1 MNTKIFSGVLSLAIA
16 GAFWACNDDSVITIA
31 SANQGAVV
39 ESSSSK
45 TKDDSSAKSSS
56 DSDLIIVKMSSSSSA
71 GKTSSSSSSFT
82 YSSSS
87 QLKISSSAGIIIHQE
102 PSSSSTAIVD
112 NPKVSSSSIIVV
124 PVTGLGSCAP
134 TKNPINKGESTTWK
148 FSANIS
154 SGQSPMNFISASF
167 AWNFSDNAVPAT
179 DATKITSAPVTYATS
194 GVANASVNVTM
205 PDGSYETIQCSPLQ
219 VNGDPITGCECT
231 TDATTIDYTAQ
242 PTAFWTVMGCSTLSP
257 PLTYVW
263 DEGVISDDAVA
274 AYVFSTAAT
283 VTPAVTVHN
292 SDNTSIKV
300 ECPAVRATEGPEY
313 AFNLEGD
320 FPSLSDRRIEVPS
333 GSCMSIRGYWNN
345 QYFNGSFRIM
355 CSMNANYTSINSS
368 AVSFLMTYEGK
379 EICSISTAESSYW
392 GFANEGGYIGEMK
405 KGDINYDNI
414 CVVFTGAET
423 ITCEIGY

>member
-39 ESSSSK
+39 ESSSSN

-71 GKTSSSSSSFT
+71 GKTSSTSSSFT
-82 YSSSS
+82 SSSSS

-154 SGQSPMNFISASF
+154 SGLSPMNFISASF

-242 PTAFWTVMGCSTLSP
+242 PTAFWTVMGCSTLSL
-257 PLTYVW
+257 PLAYVW
-263 DEGVISDDAVA
+263 DEGVVSDDAVA

-292 SDNTSIKV
+292 SDNTSIKL

-313 AFNLEGD
+313 LVTEYLERFELPAGESNVVFD
-320 FPSLSDRRIEVPS
+320 LPS
-333 GSCMSIRGYWNN
+333 GWHGLDDSGMCTIRCSAGYDPVVITVGNQQSEPSYSSTISIPVLQTLNKNTVVIGLN
-345 QYFNGSFRIM
+345 IAAK
-355 CSMNANYTSINSS
+355 CE
-368 AVSFLMTYEGK
+368 L
-379 EICSISTAESSYW
+379 SY
-392 GFANEGGYIGEMK
+392 
-405 KGDINYDNI
+405 
-414 CVVFTGAET
+414 
-423 ITCEIGY
+423 

>member
-39 ESSSSK
+39 ESSSSN

-82 YSSSS
+82 SSSSS

-154 SGQSPMNFISASF
+154 SGLSPMNFISASF

-242 PTAFWTVMGCSTLSP
+242 PTAFWTVMGCTSASNIISYTWDGVEGTATFTKAFDAPAASYAPTLK
-257 PLTYVW
+257 
-263 DEGVISDDAVA
+263 VA
-274 AYVFSTAAT
+274 
-283 VTPAVTVHN
+283 N
-292 SDNTSIKV
+292 EDNTIV
-300 ECPAVRATEGPEY
+300 EVACPAVRVTEGPEY
-313 AFNLEGD
+313 LIDDEMEKIDLPAGRSRIVLDLPASWHSSMSGTCSFYCQGAGQ
-320 FPSLSDRRIEVPS
+320 PISLTVGTETTREDWLARVQIPIDQTMNKSVLDIELS
-333 GSCMSIRGYWNN
+333 AAAR
-345 QYFNGSFRIM
+345 
-355 CSMNANYTSINSS
+355 CS
-368 AVSFLMTYEGK
+368 VE
-379 EICSISTAESSYW
+379 W
-392 GFANEGGYIGEMK
+392 
-405 KGDINYDNI
+405 
-414 CVVFTGAET
+414 
-423 ITCEIGY
+423 

>member
-39 ESSSSK
+39 ESSSSN

-71 GKTSSSSSSFT
+71 GKTSSTSSSFT
-82 YSSSS
+82 SSSSS

-148 FSANIS
+148 FSANTS

-263 DEGVISDDAVA
+263 DEGVVSDDAVA

-313 AFNLEGD
+313 VFSSNGPDGAIKLPAGESKAVLNVSNFYLEYLSCQVSRSDSPTGAISGYVNGVAFKG
-320 FPSLSDRRIEVPS
+320 SDYVSVRLPS
-333 GSCMSIRGYWNN
+333 GTLKEG
-345 QYFNGSFRIM
+345 
-355 CSMNANYTSINSS
+355 
-368 AVSFLMTYEGK
+368 AVLTFDL
-379 EICSISTAESSYW
+379 
-392 GFANEGGYIGEMK
+392 
-405 KGDINYDNI
+405 D
-414 CVVFTGAET
+414 VPL
-423 ITCEIGY
+423 TCYVP

>member
-1 MNTKIFSGVLSLAIA
+1 MKAKIFSSVLSLAVA

-82 YSSSS
+82 SSSSS

-231 TDATTIDYTAQ
+231 TDATTIDYTAE
-242 PTAFWTVMGCSTLSP
+242 PSVSW
-257 PLTYVW
+257 
-263 DEGVISDDAVA
+263 
-274 AYVFSTAAT
+274 
-283 VTPAVTVHN
+283 AVTGCTSASNIISYTWDGVEGTATFTKAFDAPAASYAPTLKVAN
-292 SDNTSIKV
+292 EDNTVIDV
-300 ECPAVRATEGPEY
+300 ACQAVRATEGPEY
-313 AFNLEGD
+313 LVTDIERFELPAGESNVVFDL
-320 FPSLSDRRIEVPS
+320 PSGWHGGLSDE
-333 GSCMSIRGYWNN
+333 GSCTLYCTGQNEPIVITVGLERSTESYATYVSIPVS
-345 QYFNGSFRIM
+345 Q
-355 CSMNANYTSINSS
+355 TINKSK
-368 AVSFLMTYEGK
+368 VV
-379 EICSISTAESSYW
+379 
-392 GFANEGGYIGEMK
+392 IGL
-405 KGDINYDNI
+405 
-414 CVVFTGAET
+414 TGAARCSLEW
-423 ITCEIGY
+423 

>member
-1 MNTKIFSGVLSLAIA
+1 MKAKIFSSVLSLAIA

-56 DSDLIIVKMSSSSSA
+56 DSDLIIVKMSSSSSV

-82 YSSSS
+82 SSSSS

-134 TKNPINKGESTTWK
+134 TKNPINKGDSTTWK

-154 SGQSPMNFISASF
+154 SGQSPMNFVKASLV
-167 AWNFSDNAVPAT
+167 WNFSDNAVPASG
-179 DATKITSAPVTYATS
+179 ATGLTSAPVTYAAS
-194 GVANASVNVTM
+194 GAANASVNVTM

-242 PTAFWTVMGCSTLSP
+242 PTAFWTVTGCSTLSP

-292 SDNTSIKV
+292 SDNTSIKL

-313 AFNLEGD
+313 LVTDNKYFELPAGESNVVFDL
-320 FPSLSDRRIEVPS
+320 PSGWRGLSDV
-333 GSCMSIRGYWNN
+333 GSCTLFCTGLNEPIVITVGMEQSTESYATYVSIPLS
-345 QYFNGSFRIM
+345 Q
-355 CSMNANYTSINSS
+355 TINKSK
-368 AVSFLMTYEGK
+368 VVIGL
-379 EICSISTAESSYW
+379 TAAAKCYV
-392 GFANEGGYIGEMK
+392 Y
-405 KGDINYDNI
+405 
-414 CVVFTGAET
+414 
-423 ITCEIGY
+423 

>member
-1 MNTKIFSGVLSLAIA
+1 MKAKIFSSVLSLAVA

-56 DSDLIIVKMSSSSSA
+56 DSDLIIVKMSSSSSV
-71 GKTSSSSSSFT
+71 GKTSSSSSST
-82 YSSSS
+82 SSSP

-102 PSSSSTAIVD
+102 PFSSSTAIVD

-154 SGQSPMNFISASF
+154 SGQSPMNFVKASLV
-167 AWNFSDNAVPAT
+167 WNFSDNAVPASG
-179 DATKITSAPVTYATS
+179 ATGLTSAPVTYAAS
-194 GVANASVNVTM
+194 GAANASVNVTM

-242 PTAFWTVMGCSTLSP
+242 PTAFWTVTGCSTLSP

-313 AFNLEGD
+313 LVTDNKYFELPAGESNVVFDL
-320 FPSLSDRRIEVPS
+320 PSGWRGLSDE
-333 GSCMSIRGYWNN
+333 GSCTLFCTGLNEPIVITVGMEQSTENYATYVSIPLS
-345 QYFNGSFRIM
+345 Q
-355 CSMNANYTSINSS
+355 TINKSK
-368 AVSFLMTYEGK
+368 VVIGL
-379 EICSISTAESSYW
+379 TAAAKCYV
-392 GFANEGGYIGEMK
+392 Y
-405 KGDINYDNI
+405 
-414 CVVFTGAET
+414 
-423 ITCEIGY
+423 

>member
-82 YSSSS
+82 SSSSS
-87 QLKISSSAGIIIHQE
+87 QLKISSSAVIIIHQE

-313 AFNLEGD
+313 LVTDYNERFDLPAGESNVVFDL
-320 FPSLSDRRIEVPS
+320 PS
-333 GSCMSIRGYWNN
+333 GWHGFGGTENCTLFCTGLNEPIVITIGKEQSKMSY
-345 QYFNGSFRIM
+345 
-355 CSMNANYTSINSS
+355 ATSISIPVSQTINKSTVVIGLS
-368 AVSFLMTYEGK
+368 APARCDLAY
-379 EICSISTAESSYW
+379 
-392 GFANEGGYIGEMK
+392 
-405 KGDINYDNI
+405 
-414 CVVFTGAET
+414 
-423 ITCEIGY
+423 

>member
-45 TKDDSSAKSSS
+45 TKDDISAKPSSSEDVIVVHKSSASKATDPSSS
-56 DSDLIIVKMSSSSSA
+56 TDVLSSESANPTLNVSSSSSVELIIIS
-71 GKTSSSSSSFT
+71 GRSSSSVT
-82 YSSSS
+82 V
-87 QLKISSSAGIIIHQE
+87 IDNPVASSA
-102 PSSSSTAIVD
+102 S
-112 NPKVSSSSIIVV
+112 IVV

-134 TKNPINKGESTTWK
+134 TKNPINKGDSTTWK

-154 SGQSPMNFISASF
+154 SGQSPMNFVKASLV
-167 AWNFSDNAVPAT
+167 WNFSDNAVPASG
-179 DATKITSAPVTYATS
+179 ATGLTSAPVTYAAS
-194 GVANASVNVTM
+194 GAANASVNVTM

-313 AFNLEGD
+313 LVTDYNERFDLPAGESNVVFDL
-320 FPSLSDRRIEVPS
+320 PS
-333 GSCMSIRGYWNN
+333 GWHGFGGTENCTLFCTGLNEPIVITIGKEQSKMSY
-345 QYFNGSFRIM
+345 
-355 CSMNANYTSINSS
+355 ATSISIPVSQTINKSTVVIGLS
-368 AVSFLMTYEGK
+368 APARCDLAY
-379 EICSISTAESSYW
+379 
-392 GFANEGGYIGEMK
+392 
-405 KGDINYDNI
+405 
-414 CVVFTGAET
+414 
-423 ITCEIGY
+423 

>member
-39 ESSSSK
+39 ESSSSNA
-45 TKDDSSAKSSS
+45 KDDSSAKSSS

-82 YSSSS
+82 SSSSS

-112 NPKVSSSSIIVV
+112 NPKESSSSIIVV

-242 PTAFWTVMGCSTLSP
+242 STAFWTVMGCSTLSP

-263 DEGVISDDAVA
+263 DEGVVSDDAVA

-313 AFNLEGD
+313 LVTDYNERFDLPAGESNVVFDL
-320 FPSLSDRRIEVPS
+320 PS
-333 GSCMSIRGYWNN
+333 GWHGFGGTENCTLFCTGLNEPIVITIGKEQSKMSY
-345 QYFNGSFRIM
+345 
-355 CSMNANYTSINSS
+355 ATSISIPVSQTINKSTVVIGLS
-368 AVSFLMTYEGK
+368 APARCDLAY
-379 EICSISTAESSYW
+379 
-392 GFANEGGYIGEMK
+392 
-405 KGDINYDNI
+405 
-414 CVVFTGAET
+414 
-423 ITCEIGY
+423 

>member
-45 TKDDSSAKSSS
+45 TKDDISAKSSS
-56 DSDLIIVKMSSSSSA
+56 SEDVIVVHKSSASKATDPSSSTDVLSSESANPTLNVSSSSSVELIIIS
-71 GKTSSSSSSFT
+71 GRSSSSVT
-82 YSSSS
+82 V
-87 QLKISSSAGIIIHQE
+87 IDNPVASSA
-102 PSSSSTAIVD
+102 SF
-112 NPKVSSSSIIVV
+112 VV

-154 SGQSPMNFISASF
+154 SGQSPMNFVKASLV
-167 AWNFSDNAVPAT
+167 WNFSDNAVPASG
-179 DATKITSAPVTYATS
+179 ATGLTSAPVTYAAS
-194 GVANASVNVTM
+194 GAANASVNVTM
-205 PDGSYETIQCSPLQ
+205 PDGSAESIQCSPLQ

-313 AFNLEGD
+313 LVTDYNERFDLPAGESNVVFDL
-320 FPSLSDRRIEVPS
+320 PS
-333 GSCMSIRGYWNN
+333 GWHGFGGTENCTLFCTGLNEPIVITIGKEQSKMSY
-345 QYFNGSFRIM
+345 
-355 CSMNANYTSINSS
+355 ATSISIPVSQTINKSTVVIGLS
-368 AVSFLMTYEGK
+368 APARCDLAY
-379 EICSISTAESSYW
+379 
-392 GFANEGGYIGEMK
+392 
-405 KGDINYDNI
+405 
-414 CVVFTGAET
+414 
-423 ITCEIGY
+423 